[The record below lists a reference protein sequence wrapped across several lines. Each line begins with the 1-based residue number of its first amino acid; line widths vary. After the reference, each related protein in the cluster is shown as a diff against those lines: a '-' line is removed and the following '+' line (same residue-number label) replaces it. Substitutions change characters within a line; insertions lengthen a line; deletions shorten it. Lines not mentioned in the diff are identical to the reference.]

1 MVNSSNISGSAAV
14 PFNIPTK
21 STAAEP
27 KLNDTMEMGS
37 VQADASASP
46 QSQPQEDDIMQLAR
60 VGDTSGM
67 EKLFETGDYDAT
79 YTDNEG
85 ITPLHVRGPIFRNS
99 SESTLLTVT
108 SGQPLTTSMRCA
120 SSSSNTAPRSTRKE
134 ANQ

>member
-27 KLNDTMEMGS
+27 KLNDTMEMGT

-46 QSQPQEDDIMQLAR
+46 QPQPQDDDIMQLAR

-79 YTDNEG
+79 FTDDEG
-85 ITPLHVRGPIFRNS
+85 ITPLHVRDPILPNS
-99 SESTLLTVT
+99 S
-108 SGQPLTTSMRCA
+108 
-120 SSSSNTAPRSTRKE
+120 K
-134 ANQ
+134 

>member
-14 PFNIPTK
+14 PITIPTK

-27 KLNDTMEMGS
+27 KLNDTMEMGT
-37 VQADASASP
+37 VQADAPASP
-46 QSQPQEDDIMQLAR
+46 QQQQQEDIMQLAR

-67 EKLFETGDYDAT
+67 EKLFETGDFDAT

-85 ITPLHVRGPIFRNS
+85 ITPLHVRVPILLS
-99 SESTLLTVT
+99 LSESARLTAS

-120 SSSSNTAPRSTRKE
+120 SSSSSTAPKSTRKE